1 VLFEDGTTA
10 WSTGGFQDNTQLT
23 VLEKQG
29 LYNLNAMKVE
39 RIDGSGTG
47 TGATISQHKD
57 NWANPFTLTQ
67 GEKMTVSWYVKGVGN
82 TIGKNVRAHCYATDG
97 TNTISTGT
105 IYTLTSEWQ
114 RITHTLEWTYDTEAT
129 TLAGYARVEGIEIG
143 DYFLVCMPQMEKKR
157 FATSFVDGSRQE
169 GRLVVHQS
177 GLELIHFWA
186 KFKGI
191 GTGNF
196 VFCTVYSYDVSGNKL
211 WIDPDGYLNYRQGSS
226 DITTSIQIQEDVWYM
241 FVWDLKNNRLFVG
254 NASDSDDIHFINHST
269 NITVNGDEVTLGC
282 NSGGSFGY
290 SVVGSTLLANVVF
303 GYNADYW
310 TDSYIQEVYNARAP
324 FAK

>member
-1 VLFEDGTTA
+1 MCIRDSVYHHGSNAVLASATEGELWTA
-10 WSTGGFQDNTQLT
+10 SVW
-23 VLEKQG
+23 
-29 LYNLNAMKVE
+29 
-39 RIDGSGTG
+39 
-47 TGATISQHKD
+47 
-57 NWANPFTLTQ
+57 
-67 GEKMTVSWYVKGVGN
+67 
-82 TIGKNVRAHCYATDG
+82 VRADVETSVELFIFGLNSDYNHFSGSYKT
-97 TNTISTGT
+97 TGPV
-105 IYTLTSEWQ
+105 IADARWKRLV
-114 RITHTLEWTYDTEAT
+114 ITHTMPTGVEYIAT
-129 TLAGYARVEGIEIG
+129 RVDVNTPGTSA
-143 DYFLVCMPQMEKKR
+143 YFWGWQVEKKS
-157 FATSFVDGSRQE
+157 FPTSFVDGSRQE

-186 KFKGI
+186 KFQGI

-196 VFCTVYSYDVSGNKL
+196 VFCTVYSYDVPGNKL

-226 DITTSIQIQEDVWYM
+226 GITTSIQIQKDVWYM

-254 NASDSDDIHFINHST
+254 NASNSDDIHFINHST

-282 NSGGSFGY
+282 NSGGSYGY

-303 GYNADYW
+303 SYNADYW